1 MEQLAKIEVFEYNGS
16 PVAFDFGGPSMFIN
30 ATQMAK
36 PFGKLPKDY
45 LATQRAQDLIKAIQD
60 DFDARGILL
69 PQNLVKTVN
78 GDGGGT
84 WLHKDVALDF
94 ARWLSAPF
102 ALWCD
107 RKTQELLT
115 RGSVALNAPQ
125 DPILAMLGAMTKIRE
140 DQLTMDSRLAK
151 LEEKEAARADVATL
165 LPSVPEKTNRARLTE
180 IMESHG
186 GRIENYRE
194 GWKTLYAEYERR
206 YHVDISTRAKHAKLS
221 GPHWAEKN
229 GHIDNLLALA
239 VKLFG

>member
-1 MEQLAKIEVFEYNGS
+1 MQTTTTSIEVFEYNGS

-36 PFGKLPKDY
+36 PFGKEPYAY
-45 LATQRAQDLIKAIQD
+45 LRTAQTKEFLRAVA
-60 DFDARGILL
+60 DANDCTEGS
-69 PQNLVKTVN
+69 LVRAVN

-115 RGSVALNAPQ
+115 RGSVALERPQ
-125 DPILAMLGAMTKIRE
+125 DPILAMLGVVTEMRKEQIA
-140 DQLTMDSRLAK
+140 MDSRLVK
-151 LEEKEAARADVATL
+151 LEEKEATRADVATL

-186 GRIENYRE
+186 GRVENYRE

-229 GHIDNLLALA
+229 GQIDNLLALA